1 MKIKSLILQ
10 LVALLPLCGCTFW
23 ADTFEM
29 LFGGGNDDLDGNS
42 EYAVVGYFAKT
53 SMSTYYLWDEQ
64 LKDGLDDWADKLGST
79 EPKQKV
85 LDLRYKE
92 GGKDYDRWT
101 ELTDDYEAFV
111 SYTEGVSTSYGCSI
125 VLKKLTDKYV
135 AAIVTVVYKDSPAA
149 GAGLKRGDIIASIG
163 GTRMTMD
170 NYMDLV
176 TTGFLYSS
184 NCTVGLLGKDD
195 SLREVSMTAV
205 KMYED
210 PVICHSI
217 FNIPGKKV
225 GYLFYTSFTLK
236 SIPDLMDIC
245 REFRDTGVSELILDL
260 RYNGGGYVYTE
271 SILASMLAPA
281 DKVASKAVFEREVYN
296 ETLTE
301 AFRKDAKNGEDP
313 LESRFQ
319 TSISFENDGE
329 KFEYNTTGYNI
340 GLKKIYAIVDKGTAS
355 AAESILVGLMP
366 YIPIVVIGGQTHG
379 KFCTGLPLSADE
391 WYTEMKKYLSNK
403 YTRHSSIAENWG
415 LYVMI
420 ATYAD
425 CNGENPCRPNGL
437 TPAYTV
443 EDVPENGIQI
453 GDVNE
458 PMLKKALELA
468 GYQFA
473 PKAAQSAAGAA
484 VPAMEPTPSQVVSPA
499 FGRRIRLLSALLDNE
514 S

>member
-1 MKIKSLILQ
+1 MFNKDDIKAIAQRVIDEMKRIAA
-10 LVALLPLCGCTFW
+10 VTT
-23 ADTFEM
+23 ADLETLE
-29 LFGGGNDDLDGNS
+29 ND
-42 EYAVVGYFAKT
+42 E
-53 SMSTYYLWDEQ
+53 
-64 LKDGLDDWADKLGST
+64 
-79 EPKQKV
+79 
-85 LDLRYKE
+85 DLRTEVKQARREAALNGYKQ
-92 GGKDYDRWT
+92 R
-101 ELTDDYEAFV
+101 F
-111 SYTEGVSTSYGCSI
+111 
-125 VLKKLTDKYV
+125 
-135 AAIVTVVYKDSPAA
+135 
-149 GAGLKRGDIIASIG
+149 
-163 GTRMTMD
+163 
-170 NYMDLV
+170 
-176 TTGFLYSS
+176 
-184 NCTVGLLGKDD
+184 
-195 SLREVSMTAV
+195 
-205 KMYED
+205 
-210 PVICHSI
+210 
-217 FNIPGKKV
+217 
-225 GYLFYTSFTLK
+225 
-236 SIPDLMDIC
+236 
-245 REFRDTGVSELILDL
+245 
-260 RYNGGGYVYTE
+260 
-271 SILASMLAPA
+271 
-281 DKVASKAVFEREVYN
+281 
-296 ETLTE
+296 E

-468 GYQFA
+468 GYHFA